1 MFNKR
6 IKLWSLLLV
15 LALLLTGCNVVLE
28 EPPAQW
34 VIENTLEGDNE
45 GSENFSDDDVP
56 QGLLK
61 VHFIDVGQADAIL
74 IEAPTGKKMLVDAGN
89 NDDEKE
95 LLSYLRRQEVQ
106 ELEAV
111 VGTHP
116 HEDHIGSLDAVINNF
131 PVKKVYLPKVVH
143 TTKTFENLLL
153 AVKNNNLKIT
163 YAKGGMTISLD
174 PQLKVE
180 ILAPNSDEYEELND
194 YSIVLKI
201 TYGNT
206 SFLLTG
212 DAEKI
217 SEEEMIERGYDLK
230 ADVLK
235 VGHHGSNTSTSQQ
248 FLQRVQPQIAVI
260 SAGKDNSYGHPHK
273 EVLVRLKKAG
283 VKILRTDEQGHI
295 LCVSDGEKITIQENK
310 KE

>member
-1 MFNKR
+1 MFNKK

-15 LALLLTGCNVVLE
+15 LALLLTGCYVVLE
-28 EPPAQW
+28 EPADQW
-34 VIENTLEGDNE
+34 VIENTMEGDNE
-45 GSENFSDDDVP
+45 DSGNFSEDDVP

-61 VHFIDVGQADAIL
+61 VHFLDVGQADAIL
-74 IEAPTGKKMLVDAGN
+74 IEAPAGKKMLVDAGN

-95 LLSYLRRQEVQ
+95 LLSYLHRQGVQ

-143 TTKTFENLLL
+143 TTKTFEDLLL
-153 AVKNNNLKIT
+153 AIKKNNLKIT
-163 YAKGGMTISLD
+163 YAKGDMTIPLD
-174 PQLKVE
+174 PQLKIE
-180 ILAPNSDEYEELND
+180 ILAPNSKEYEELND

-201 TYGNT
+201 TFGKT
-206 SFLLTG
+206 SLLLTG
-212 DAEKI
+212 DAERT

-235 VGHHGSNTSTSQQ
+235 VGHHGSSSSTSQP
-248 FLQRVQPQIAVI
+248 FLQKVRPRFAVI
-260 SAGKDNSYGHPHK
+260 SVGKNNDYGHPHK
-273 EVLVRLKKAG
+273 ETLSRLKKAG
-283 VKILRTDEQGHI
+283 VKILRTDEHGHI
-295 LCVSDGEKITIQENK
+295 LCVSDGEKITFHESK
-310 KE
+310 